1 MGSPKNRLIEQPVPQ
16 ALGSKTQP
24 IRPGRANATF
34 PDIGSQLEGWL
45 GLILGTTPACT
56 AAIIDSVQVLVRD
69 ISAINNVTSQEGSSL
84 RSPLETL
91 IRDLILIAMK
101 LPPLCLAEESAVSQ
115 LAQVFEIIQLAH
127 GTSSDDMIRGPAT
140 GSPLPHTLPGDV
152 DDGAVELGPSGGL
165 LELMQAIQALPGVGS
180 QLDDEFALQVA
191 QSLQAAS
198 KEDPVTLAQI
208 VVALLPD
215 EALEVLD
222 PALNQ
227 GTMSLPG
234 ARFINTIND
243 LEGLVG
249 IDVIPDAIL
258 EGAVI
263 DLIIRAIGATGTI
276 DKESE
281 KVLLELVS
289 SLRDAVATGR
299 TQTALQR
306 AEMLGRIVVRQ
317 SDEPDTALPA
327 PLNESY
333 QRQLSRMK
341 VLAGIK

>member
-1 MGSPKNRLIEQPVPQ
+1 MAIQISPATPSANFSGVPQ
-16 ALGSKTQP
+16 
-24 IRPGRANATF
+24 
-34 PDIGSQLEGWL
+34 LESFL

-56 AAIIDSVQVLVRD
+56 SAIIDSVLILIKDVSGVAIASSD
-69 ISAINNVTSQEGSSL
+69 PESSAL

-101 LPPLCLAEESAVSQ
+101 LPPLCLAEESAVALLSQTFEIVQ
-115 LAQVFEIIQLAH
+115 LAR
-127 GTSSDDMIRGPAT
+127 GTSSDDMRQGPARAA
-140 GSPLPHTLPGDV
+140 PPPYVLPGEV
-152 DDGAVELGPSGGL
+152 DNTLELGPSGDV
-165 LELMQAIQALPGVGS
+165 LELTQAIQALPGVGS

-191 QSLQAAS
+191 QALQSAS
-198 KEDPVTLAQI
+198 REDPVTLAQI
-208 VVALLPD
+208 IVALLPD

-222 PALNQ
+222 KTLNQ
-227 GTMSLPG
+227 STLSLPG
-234 ARFINTIND
+234 AQFVNRIND
-243 LEGLVG
+243 LEGAIG

-258 EGAVI
+258 KGPVI
-263 DLIIRAIGATGTI
+263 NLIIRSIGITGAV

-281 KVLLELVS
+281 KVLLELAD

-306 AEMLGRIVVRQ
+306 AETLGRIVVRQ
-317 SDEPDTALPA
+317 SDEPDAALPD

-341 VLAGIK
+341 VLAGIR